1 MYNLPPLAGHTLV
14 VVVVCVCVLLL
25 VTVLTVGV
33 LRMRTAENA
42 PKLMKKFVKTSK

>member
-1 MYNLPPLAGHTLV
+1 V

-33 LRMRTAENA
+33 LCLRAAENAENA
-42 PKLMKKFVKTSK
+42 PQLMKKFAKTPK

>member
-1 MYNLPPLAGHTLV
+1 V

-33 LRMRTAENA
+33 LHLRAAENE
-42 PKLMKKFVKTSK
+42 PKLIKKSAKTSK

>member
-1 MYNLPPLAGHTLV
+1 V

-33 LRMRTAENA
+33 LCLRAGENA
-42 PKLMKKFVKTSK
+42 PKLMKKFAKTSK

>member
-1 MYNLPPLAGHTLV
+1 M

-33 LRMRTAENA
+33 LRLLAAENA
-42 PKLMKKFVKTSK
+42 PKLMKKFAKTPK